1 MVTETIHAI
10 FTVMTGTKEPL
21 NEDTLL
27 SAMQEGNIQQ
37 PPWEKIANELGFKKF
52 LSPFETSPKSFLEGW
67 DTFSRSSQPS
77 WELLGITLKAMKEYK
92 QVAEDIQQ
100 YASKW

>member
-1 MVTETIHAI
+1 MI
-10 FTVMTGTKEPL
+10 TGTKEPL

-27 SAMQEGNIQQ
+27 SVMQESNIQQ

-52 LSPFETSPKSFLEGW
+52 LSPFETSCKSFLEGW
-67 DTFSRSSQPS
+67 HTFSRSSQPS

-92 QVAEDIQQ
+92 QVVEDIQQ
-100 YASKW
+100 NDGKW